1 MSAVVEEAVVE
12 EAVLEST
19 DGLVSV
25 CRPEDL
31 EPGWGEA
38 AWLDGNQVAL
48 FRTEGED
55 FFAASHHCPTSGA
68 KVMARGI
75 LGDQLIDGARVST
88 IACPLH
94 KEVYRL
100 DTGDCL
106 SAVAQPLPV
115 FLLVERQGQL
125 WMAGTP

>member
-1 MSAVVEEAVVE
+1 MSATLEETT
-12 EAVLEST
+12 LET
-19 DGLVSV
+19 VQGLVAV
-25 CRPEDL
+25 CRTGDL

-38 AWLDGNQVAL
+38 AWLGGTQVAVY
-48 FRTEGED
+48 RTEGDE
-55 FFAASHHCPTSGA
+55 FFAASHHCPGSGA

-75 LGDQLIDGARVST
+75 LGDKSIAGARVPT

-106 SAVAQPLPV
+106 SGAAPALQVHPVHLHQGMLWLEAAQ
-115 FLLVERQGQL
+115 
-125 WMAGTP
+125 

>member
-1 MSAVVEEAVVE
+1 MSAVVEET
-12 EAVLEST
+12 VLESE
-19 DGLVSV
+19 DGMVSV

-38 AWLDGNQVAL
+38 AWLGGKHVAL

-75 LGDQLIDGARVST
+75 LGDQTIDGTRVST

-100 DTGDCL
+100 DTGGCL
-106 SAVAQPLPV
+106 SAVGQPLPV
-115 FLLVERQGQL
+115 FPLVERRGQL
-125 WMAGTP
+125 WMEETP

>member
-1 MSAVVEEAVVE
+1 MSATLEESM
-12 EAVLEST
+12 LET
-19 DGLVSV
+19 VQGMVAV
-25 CRPEDL
+25 CRMADL

-38 AWLDGNQVAL
+38 AWLEGTQVAVY
-48 FRTEGED
+48 RTEGGE
-55 FFAASHHCPTSGA
+55 FFAASHHCPGTGA

-75 LGDQLIDGARVST
+75 LGDKAIAGTRVPT

-106 SAVAQPLPV
+106 SGAAPALPIHPV
-115 FLLVERQGQL
+115 HLHQGML
-125 WMAGTP
+125 WLEKTP